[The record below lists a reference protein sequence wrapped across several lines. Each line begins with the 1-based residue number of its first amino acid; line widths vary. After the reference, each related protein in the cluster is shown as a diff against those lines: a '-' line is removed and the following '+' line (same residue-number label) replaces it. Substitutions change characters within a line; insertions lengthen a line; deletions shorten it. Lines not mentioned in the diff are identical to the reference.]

1 MSDTFKK
8 RGGEKQP
15 ANTMHNGRSGDA
27 GLDQNAEPLTIRR
40 KDTKIGIIKQVD
52 YNFPSI

>member
-15 ANTMHNGRSGDA
+15 ANTMHNGRSGAA
-27 GLDQNAEPLTIRR
+27 GPDQNAVSLTIRR
-40 KDTKIGIIKQVD
+40 EDTKIGIIKQVGS
-52 YNFPSI
+52 NFPSI